1 MVLFFLFIVVPIAE
15 LFTFVQVS
23 SAIGF
28 WNALGLIVL
37 FSMFGAALVK
47 REGVKVWR
55 RFTQQ
60 VQAGQVPSREIADGV
75 CLLGAGALMLTPG
88 FLTDIVG
95 LLLLLPPTRAV
106 ARNWLM
112 KRQGLGGRARVRVI
126 KATYGGPMNDP
137 TAPGGR
143 GNVTDVSDVSDVIEV
158 RGELEP

>member
-1 MVLFFLFIVVPIAE
+1 MLLFFLFVLVPIAE

-23 SAIGF
+23 NAIGF

-37 FSMFGAALVK
+37 FSMVGAALVK

-55 RFTQQ
+55 RFNEQ

-75 CLLGAGALMLTPG
+75 CLLAAGALLLAPG
-88 FLTDIVG
+88 FLSGIVG
-95 LLLLLPPTRAV
+95 VLLLLPPTRVA

-112 KRQGLGGRARVRVI
+112 KRQGLVGRGRVRVI

-137 TAPGGR
+137 TSPSGR
-143 GNVTDVSDVSDVIEV
+143 ASVTDVTDVPDVIEV

>member
-1 MVLFFLFIVVPIAE
+1 MLLFFLFIMVPIAE

-23 SAIGF
+23 GAIGF

-37 FSMFGAALVK
+37 FSMVGAALVK

-55 RFTQQ
+55 RFTEQ

-75 CLLGAGALMLTPG
+75 CLLAAGALLLVPG
-88 FLTDIVG
+88 FLTGIIG

-112 KRQGLGGRARVRVI
+112 KRQGLGGRGRARVI

-137 TAPGGR
+137 TTPSGR
-143 GNVTDVSDVSDVIEV
+143 ANVTDGSDVIEV